1 LFNHIGI
8 RATKILTD
16 FSGYLIF
23 AVAII
28 LTVCMLAY
36 APSIDIGRR
45 FTLTN
50 YTGDPGGGAWPHTD
64 SLLMAFLL
72 GLLLP
77 AYTVMGFDASTHTS
91 EETRHA
97 AVNVSRGMI
106 RSAFWS
112 FLLGWIM
119 ICSFVLA
126 MPNVSGAAK
135 QGGNVFYWLMAVR
148 RCQAPSRGFSI
159 SAS

>member
-1 LFNHIGI
+1 MFNHIGI

-72 GLLLP
+72 G
-77 AYTVMGFDASTHTS
+77 
-91 EETRHA
+91 
-97 AVNVSRGMI
+97 
-106 RSAFWS
+106 
-112 FLLGWIM
+112 WIV